1 MILTYM
7 NDSEDII
14 LSLILISKLE
24 LKSRPVKEENANMSQ
39 MISAT
44 SCFTA
49 SKQRQKI
56 IDFEVIKNNII
67 KIEYLKSNYNINT
80 SFSNRFDLLF

>member
-1 MILTYM
+1 MIAVFHWATLNPFLINSQMILTYM

-14 LSLILISKLE
+14 LSLILISRLE

-49 SKQRQKI
+49 SKQR
-56 IDFEVIKNNII
+56 
-67 KIEYLKSNYNINT
+67 
-80 SFSNRFDLLF
+80 